1 MRIVEKIDR
10 RYAIAIVE
18 DVGRGNGRSHEFRDH
33 RGHVPFTTCRFPVR
47 RRSWL
52 PMGVVEAQVL
62 KTARALFQPVVY
74 RFPDFSSRNGT
85 SLSGRMSPGIPRTRS
100 AMMLRRISSLPPAI
114 RKPGA

>member
-1 MRIVEKIDR
+1 MIHAGHTRCGIVEKIDR

-47 RRSWL
+47 RRSWV

-62 KTARALFQPVVY
+62 KTARAL
-74 RFPDFSSRNGT
+74 SSPW
-85 SLSGRMSPGIPRTRS
+85 SI
-100 AMMLRRISSLPPAI
+100 AFRISDRGKVRPCRDECRRAI
-114 RKPGA
+114 REPVRQ